1 MRWFIIFW
9 DCWTNIRC
17 SYKKTDI
24 FTSDII
30 YRMVYT
36 GRHLSDISRPSCHF
50 LTDVSFT
57 SYFPTGN
64 FHRDICPVAPP
75 FCGHDFSLHFYI
87 CTQSTENNNSLHEC
101 QIIAKMLCKN
111 AQFLRI
117 CSFHTER
124 SWLHWWL
131 LCIYV
136 FVTAS
141 GIYEIS
147 NIRSTESFAYV
158 SKFFELYTLGDT
170 SWHRLVSKQD
180 LIGICE
186 LLLPILLLPFTVS
199 FCHFCILYV
208 LHAFRHQVQ
217 SNIRYRLEAYRGREG
232 EKASM
237 AAWCRH
243 YADQLAMTVGQFG
256 HYISDVINW
265 PHRAR

>member
-1 MRWFIIFW
+1 
-9 DCWTNIRC
+9 
-17 SYKKTDI
+17 
-24 FTSDII
+24 
-30 YRMVYT
+30 MVYT

-117 CSFHTER
+117 CSFPTER

-141 GIYEIS
+141 GIYMRLATFVRQKVSHTFRNFS
-147 NIRSTESFAYV
+147 NFIRSVTRV
-158 SKFFELYTLGDT
+158 DT
-170 SWHRLVSKQD
+170 D
-180 LIGICE
+180 
-186 LLLPILLLPFTVS
+186 
-199 FCHFCILYV
+199 
-208 LHAFRHQVQ
+208 
-217 SNIRYRLEAYRGREG
+217 
-232 EKASM
+232 
-237 AAWCRH
+237 
-243 YADQLAMTVGQFG
+243 
-256 HYISDVINW
+256 
-265 PHRAR
+265 